1 MGMSLQNGNRNTLM
15 KRRSENLEEN
25 PFEYS
30 IGTRVRD
37 KHILKLL
44 EPNQG
49 DRILDIGCGLGYFSH
64 LLSQRG
70 ATVWGTDTDGASITF
85 STKNTGGKFVIGRA
99 ESLPFKADTFDK
111 ILCSEVLEHID
122 DDEGT
127 LAEIF
132 RVGRGGAIVVIT
144 TPALEGV
151 FGSKIKRIAHQSA
164 SGSGGEFHYRD
175 GYTAEKLVS
184 LIRNHGIKVDEVKYT
199 MVFFSELLMGL
210 TKLFYLQRGKNLG
223 SQADVLNIRSS
234 LIFKFYKKL
243 FPLILFVN
251 SVDEFLSKIL
261 KGHMLVI
268 KGILQKNFN
277 QG

>member
-70 ATVWGTDTDGASITF
+70 ATVWGTDIDTACITF
-85 STKNTGGKFVIGRA
+85 ATSNFGSNFVIGRA

-111 ILCSEVLEHID
+111 ILCSEVLEHIE
-122 DDEGT
+122 DDEKALSEILRLGCGGGT
-127 LAEIF
+127 
-132 RVGRGGAIVVIT
+132 VVIT
-144 TPALEGV
+144 VPALEGI
-151 FGSKIKRIAHQSA
+151 FGSRIKRIGHQSRNSS
-164 SGSGGEFHYRD
+164 SGEYHCRD
-175 GYTAEKLVS
+175 GYKADELAN
-184 LIRNHGIKVDEVKYT
+184 LMRDHGVEVVEVRYT
-199 MVFFSELLMGL
+199 MVFFVELLMGL
-210 TKLFYLQRGKNLG
+210 TKVLYLLRGKSLE
-223 SQADVLNIRSS
+223 SQADVLNIRNSYM
-234 LIFKFYKKL
+234 FKFYKML
-243 FPLILFVN
+243 FPLMLFMN
-251 SVDEFLSKIL
+251 SVDEFLPKVL
-261 KGHMLVI
+261 KGHMLIV
-268 KGILQKNFN
+268 KAILPKHL
-277 QG
+277 G